1 MKTPIYIQIKK
12 QLQEEIQN
20 KNSNEAIESERD
32 LSKRL
37 DASRMTVRK
46 AIDELVMEG
55 FLYREKNKGTFISDK
70 SLWKKNTTVDTVE
83 NEQLKYKLLHF
94 DVKYSM
100 SNQILKKLNLKE
112 TDSFSIIRAVRLI
125 LKHDKPQ
132 NIEEFYIIRSYVEE
146 NMNKFET
153 LLDLNYYLEESTMTQ
168 TFNPILVDP
177 QYATLLNLELDT
189 PIILVEGLVRTKSGV
204 PYIYYKS
211 YNHPQEKII
220 EITI

>member
-32 LSKRL
+32 LSRRL